1 MNRAVLL
8 IGVSR
13 AGGLGKLQAVESS
26 IDKMQAWARAQGI
39 PDNQIIRRTD
49 ATGPVTIADLFNDVK
64 ALADRDTIEQLIVY
78 FAGHGVINN
87 RLEFWLLSDAPVN
100 AGAAV
105 NVNGNIALAQAG
117 AFEHVVF
124 LSDACRT
131 PTQGV
136 QYSRIIGGDIFPN
149 IEDTERERSV
159 DIFFG
164 TSLGAPALEVLQTE
178 TSQRYQAMFTEALL
192 DALNGK
198 IPEII
203 VNGRVRPRPMKRVLP
218 NRVADKIRA
227 SGLTLATS
235 QTPDARVTS
244 DDDAWLAEIR
254 PRVGGAAKPP
264 TGHVDVDAPEAG
276 LPPPP
281 MGRPSPA
288 SASPPPPT
296 PPPPPPPAPPPV
308 TEEAAP
314 LSTREVA
321 QLVVEVALRKNIYG
335 RAATTSEEVKTL
347 TVRGVSVNAGKLLRS
362 MARGIVNRL
371 PQTMPDQPGFEIH
384 GRALASASCPDGA
397 CQVGIEGNATTVSV
411 DTHGRQSQALLEFAD
426 GSGVLLPV
434 IKDFIGVLRFHER
447 GLDEVWYEPANEH
460 DASLSRQELEFLRQA
475 VIKASS
481 LGVFTIEGTD
491 ADQLASRM
499 QNVKFQ
505 DPALAVYAAY
515 AYHDIG
521 QFRRIAQMQ
530 EFLRANLGVQLYDLA
545 LLSRSL
551 LKDASLAD
559 GMVPRLP
566 LLSQGWALV
575 GALRGRIPDELEML
589 RKELKPSLWSLYT
602 PEGVQAIR
610 AWLSDHG
617 KEEALSAAGATL

>member
-13 AGGLGKLQAVESS
+13 AGGLGTLKAVESS
-26 IDKMQAWARAQGI
+26 IDKMQAWAKDQGI
-39 PDNQIIRRTD
+39 PDNQIVRRTD

-178 TSQRYQAMFTEALL
+178 TSKQYQAMFTEALL

-235 QTPDARVTS
+235 QTPDARITS
-244 DDDAWLAEIR
+244 DDDAWLAEI
-254 PRVGGAAKPP
+254 PLPIGGAAEPP
-264 TGHVDVDAPEAG
+264 AGDDAVDAPEAG
-276 LPPPP
+276 APPPP
-281 MGRPSPA
+281 MELPSPA
-288 SASPPPPT
+288 PA
-296 PPPPPPPAPPPV
+296 APPPGPPLPV
-308 TEEAAP
+308 PPPVAEEAAP

-321 QLVVEVALRKNIYG
+321 QLVVEEALRTNTYG

-347 TVRGVSVNAGKLLRS
+347 TGRGVSVNAGKYLKS

-371 PQTMPDQPGFEIH
+371 PQAMPDKPGFEIH

-397 CQVGIEGNATTVSV
+397 CHIGNDGDATTVSV
-411 DTHGRQSQALLEFAD
+411 DAHGRQSQALLEFDD

-434 IKDFIGVLRFHER
+434 IKDFVGVLRFHDR

-460 DASLSRQELEFLRQA
+460 DASLSRQELDFLRQA

-481 LGVFTIEGTD
+481 LGVFAIEGAD

-521 QFRRIAQMQ
+521 QFRRIVQMQ
-530 EFLRANLGVQLYDLA
+530 EFLKAHLGVQLYDLA

-559 GMVPRLP
+559 DTVPRLP

-602 PEGVQAIR
+602 PEGVRAIR
-610 AWLSDHG
+610 AWLSEHG
-617 KEEALSAAGATL
+617 KEEVLSVTGATS